1 MRRGRRIGV
10 DVGDVRVGVAQC
22 DPDGILATPG
32 ATYRRM
38 EISYRARESRGA
50 HRVDIREGDAIEV
63 IVGLPLNMDGSEGGA
78 AAKARAWARKLAR
91 RIAPVGVRMVD
102 ERLTTVAAHAALTE
116 AGREIRRQRD
126 IVDQAAASIILNT
139 ALETERRTGRAPGQ
153 GVGIRDGDT

>member
-22 DPDGILATPG
+22 DPDGILATPV
-32 ATYRRM
+32 ATYRRDGSD
-38 EISYRARESRGA
+38 IR
-50 HRVDIREGDAIEV
+50 RVAKLVREGDAIEV

>member
-22 DPDGILATPG
+22 DPDGILATPV
-32 ATYRRM
+32 ATYRRDGSD
-38 EISYRARESRGA
+38 IRRVARL
-50 HRVDIREGDAIEV
+50 VREGDAIEV

-78 AAKARAWARKLAR
+78 AAKARAWARKL
-91 RIAPVGVRMVD
+91 APVGVRMVD